1 MKENKEKNASGKWG
15 LRKNTDERFVPNV
28 YESKEGE
35 GEGEEC
41 VY

>member
-1 MKENKEKNASGKWG
+1 MKENKEKNAGKWG
-15 LRKNTDERFVPNV
+15 SRKNTDERFDLNV